1 MNFDI
6 NNLTPAMKQ
15 AIIEQLIK
23 DAFTSNA
30 VHLLGD
36 SLAQGLHKLANA
48 TQTTTNVTAKWGG
61 TAQVMAVPAL
71 KAAVVPVFN
80 CCGRVVTGIGAGVKA
95 GYKAAVAP
103 KTPVICFE

>member
-6 NNLTPAMKQ
+6 NDLTPEIKQ
-15 AIIEQLIK
+15 AIAEQLIN
-23 DAFTSNA
+23 DALASKA
-30 VHLLGD
+30 VHFLGNN
-36 SLAQGLHKLANA
+36 LAQGLHKLANA

-61 TAQVMAVPAL
+61 TAQVMAVPAM
-71 KAAVVPVFN
+71 KAAVIPAYN

-95 GYKAAVAP
+95 GYRAAVTP